1 MSLRLNSPGA
11 WSLLAACLLLASLSG
26 CQKNQKHEE
35 VIRSVKLVQV
45 SGAHEVLTKTY
56 AGEVKAKVE
65 SALGFRL
72 GGLLMSRQ
80 VELGSRVNSG
90 QVLAVLDAR
99 DLELAVAS
107 AKAQWQAAQTQRDLA
122 QAEYQRF
129 LGLRQQNFI
138 SAAELDR
145 RATALKA
152 AQASFEQAQALLNV
166 QQNQRG
172 DVQLRAPHAG
182 VITAVLAET
191 GQVVSVGQPIVR
203 LAQQG
208 PRDVVFAVPEQT
220 AGQLKL
226 GQVMAV
232 DIPAQAFKGE
242 GRIREIAASA
252 DPVTRTYEV
261 RLALTQEA
269 DPPLGATATI
279 THTLK
284 SAAADQPEKLKVPLT
299 AVQHKGQQSAVW
311 VFDAATQTVRS
322 VAVNLGVAERDWV
335 QVLSG
340 LSPGQ
345 SIVATG
351 GHVLSEGQKVTPYE
365 SKP

>member
-1 MSLRLNSPGA
+1 
-11 WSLLAACLLLASLSG
+11 LLLFVLSG
-26 CQKNQKHEE
+26 CQKAQKHEE

-45 SGAHEVLTKTY
+45 SGSNDVMTKTY
-56 AGEVKAKVE
+56 AGEVRAKVE
-65 SALGFRL
+65 STLGFRL
-72 GGLLMSRQ
+72 GGQLLSRQ
-80 VELGSRVNSG
+80 IELGSSVKSG
-90 QVLAVLDAR
+90 QVLAVLDVR

-107 AKAQWQAAQTQRDLA
+107 AKAQWQAAQSQRDLA

-145 RATALKA
+145 RATSLKA

-203 LAQQG
+203 LAQHG
-208 PRDVVFAVPEQT
+208 PRDVVFAVPEQA
-220 AGQLKL
+220 AGQLKP

-261 RLALTQEA
+261 RLALPPEDQ
-269 DPPLGATATI
+269 PPLGATATI
-279 THTLK
+279 VHTVK
-284 SAAADQPEKLKVPLT
+284 SAAADRAEQVKVPLT
-299 AVQHKGQQSAVW
+299 AVHQKGQQAAVW

-322 VAVNLGVAERDWV
+322 VGVSLGVAEREWV
-335 QVLSG
+335 QILSG
-340 LSPGQ
+340 LTPGQ

-351 GHVLSEGQKVTPYE
+351 GHILTEGQKVTPYE